1 MAEQSGRIFLMDR
14 LLAIEGV
21 ILEKY
26 SPVAIKEIIDNILN
40 DFYRV
45 HVTLEIE
52 SSHLKRV
59 KYTCPYCN
67 TENVLLEKEE
77 KELKK
82 KYSDFIKLFSKYEY
96 DDDNKN
102 RNRNKNKN
110 ENENDCM
117 IINYHNAYEDENK
130 ISNNSYDKED
140 LERRLLCYCSSC
152 QLPSSAINFFENG
165 IFI

>member
-52 SSHLKRV
+52 SSHLKHV
-59 KYTCPYCN
+59 KYSCPYCN
-67 TENVLLEKEE
+67 TENVLLKKEE
-77 KELKK
+77 MELKK
-82 KYSDFIKLFSKYEY
+82 KYSDFITIFSIDENGKI
-96 DDDNKN
+96 
-102 RNRNKNKN
+102 N
-110 ENENDCM
+110 ENENESR
-117 IINYHNAYEDENK
+117 ILNQYSNAHGNENGNQK
-130 ISNNSYDKED
+130 RLSDNSYDRED
-140 LERRLLCYCSSC
+140 LERTLLSYCTSC
-152 QLPSSAINFFENG
+152 QLPSSTINFFENR
-165 IFI
+165 IFN